1 MNKTYWA
8 AAEQEKIAQEITE
21 KFQSY
26 REWMDKSGYAA
37 KVRQNYQAYYRLNS
51 KGSLALQKNA
61 DGSTTHLSVGHYR
74 NLLQHIL
81 ILTTQNKLTFVAR
94 ARNTDYSSQVQAQFG
109 SGLIDYYCDEK
120 DLDRVLTRS
129 VEGALVFQESFIET
143 PWDPLQGTDLR
154 PDELDRVIK
163 SGDQSFYTLTPF
175 DVARDPKSK
184 LHKWYITYKP
194 ANKHDLA
201 ALWPEHADEILNA
214 DCQNEA
220 YGLNVDNKIGE
231 VSDDTVWYYTLYH
244 ERTPAMPNGRETVVI
259 GKAVL
264 VDQELTYSKAPVHR
278 MSAGDMLETICGHSV
293 GSELLPLNEL
303 ISKLMSAFAT
313 NNLNFAVQ
321 NIWSQD
327 PNLSVNAISEGSN
340 LIVSATK
347 PEALQLTSS
356 SAEGYKLVDLLVNHS
371 QLLSGINSVTRGS
384 PEASLKSGTALA
396 LMASQAISFTSDLQK
411 SYAKIA
417 GDVGTMVIDNIRRF
431 AKGEMIAAIGGKTR
445 KSYVKSFKAEDLEP
459 VDRLVVEIGNPAA
472 KTFAAQYEM
481 SSQWLSQGQIT
492 PQEQLDFLNSGNLD
506 VLLEDSRDQALSIR
520 EENEALQLGENPPVI
535 LTDDHIL
542 HIKKHK
548 SVLNSPEA
556 RKDPNLTNAVLAH
569 IQAHIDNMRS
579 MPPDL
584 AAALA
589 GQPLP
594 PPAPPPGPQQ
604 APGAPQGPQMPP
616 GTPPQLEE
624 ASNQI
629 GSQ

>member
-8 AAEQEKIAQEITE
+8 AADSEKIAQEITE
-21 KFQSY
+21 KFSAY

-37 KVRQNYQAYYRLNS
+37 KIRQNYQAYYRLNS

-61 DGSTTHLSVGHYR
+61 DGSQTHLSVGHYR

-120 DLDRVLTRS
+120 DLDRVLTKA
-129 VEGALVFQESFIET
+129 VEGALVFQEWFVET
-143 PWDPLQGTDLR
+143 PWDPLQGSDLR
-154 PDELDRVIK
+154 PDEVERMIK
-163 SGDQSFYTLTPF
+163 TGDQSFYGLNPF
-175 DVARDPKSK
+175 DVARDPKAK
-184 LHKWYITYKP
+184 KHNWYITYKP

-201 ALWPEHADEILNA
+201 ALWPEHADEIMGA
-214 DCQNEA
+214 DTSNES
-220 YGLNVDNKIGE
+220 YGLSSDNSSQ
-231 VSDDTVWYYTLYH
+231 VADDTVWYYTLYH
-244 ERTPAMPNGRETVVI
+244 DRSPSMPQGREVAII

-264 VDQELTYSKAPVHR
+264 VDQELTYAKPPIHR

-340 LIVSATK
+340 LIVSSTK
-347 PEALQLTSS
+347 PEALQLTAS

-371 QLLSGINSVTRGS
+371 QLLSGINSVTRGN

-445 KSYVKSFKAEDLEP
+445 KSYVKTFTAEDLEP
-459 VDRLVVEIGNPAA
+459 VDRLVVEIGNPAS

-481 SSQWLSQGQIT
+481 SSQWLANGQIS

-520 EENEALQLGENPPVI
+520 EENEALEQGEVPPVI

-556 RKDPNLTNAVLAH
+556 RRDPRLTQAVLAH
-569 IQAHIDNMRS
+569 IQSHIDNMRA

-594 PPAPPPGPQQ
+594 PPQPPQGAPAPMPGE
-604 APGAPQGPQMPP
+604 PQGPQMPP
-616 GTPPQLEE
+616 GTPPQLED
-624 ASNQI
+624 ASAQL
-629 GSQ
+629 GS